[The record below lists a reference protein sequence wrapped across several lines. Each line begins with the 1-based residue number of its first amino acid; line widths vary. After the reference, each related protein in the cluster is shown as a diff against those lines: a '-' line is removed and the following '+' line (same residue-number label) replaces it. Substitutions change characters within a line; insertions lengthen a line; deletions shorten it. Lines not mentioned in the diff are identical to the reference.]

1 MARIKYVINE
11 RRLAYEGAVKI
22 HEERRQELLEKQA
35 RIGAP
40 SGELAESKAAGEE
53 LASDGEKE
61 KQPETAPLLSSY
73 PAPPLG
79 QQPPNLSCRESPT
92 SIHKYQETHN

>member
-40 SGELAESKAAGEE
+40 SGVVELADAKTTAVEE
-53 LASDGEKE
+53 LAKGEA
-61 KQPETAPLLSSY
+61 T
-73 PAPPLG
+73 
-79 QQPPNLSCRESPT
+79 
-92 SIHKYQETHN
+92 